1 MKKRKVV
8 VPFMAFMLMAG
19 LAACTSE
26 AQKSVVEGSTPGT
39 SASAP
44 KPSSSALPKL
54 AVTAAKNSIMVEE
67 TTTVSCEV
75 AGVTWT
81 TSDAKIATVNDAG
94 VVTGVAAGTVTITAK
109 KEGYKNGSVSITVTR
124 PAAIATLHMEDALHE
139 SADGWW
145 GSSSMGQERGPGATP
160 VYSKTA
166 ASDGTCIAYFGQ
178 GDKETL
184 TFTSSA
190 AINVELVLTMGSSS
204 SVEDLST
211 VMSAKF
217 NDADLS
223 LAGVAY
229 ESEGS
234 DYTFQ
239 GVSLGK
245 VALKAGDN
253 VLELSM
259 LGSTP
264 YLDDLVIHSKQ
275 TATIT
280 VKAATMGTIA
290 LTGIPEDNTITI
302 EAEQTSQLTC
312 PTAGVSYIT
321 SNEAVAIVS
330 ETGLI
335 TGVAK
340 GNCNITV
347 KKSGMYSARV
357 KVVVTEKVN
366 PGEIKVEA
374 ESGIGEGSTIT
385 TRNTSTG
392 ETITN
397 AWPVDAVL
405 TLKFQATEA
414 KAMKLIMNAR
424 GTPGVEGGYN
434 ANDVDLSTAIEL
446 KFNNAKLNLTGTV
459 TGRSNADYELGVVTT
474 QVGENTITITNKEAA
489 PAIDFFK
496 LVPNA

>member
-8 VPFMAFMLMAG
+8 VPVMALMLMAS

-26 AQKSVVEGSTPGT
+26 PKQSVEGSQPAT

-67 TTTVSCEV
+67 TTTVSCDV
-75 AGVTWT
+75 TGVTWS
-81 TSDAKIATVNDAG
+81 TSDAKIATVTDAG

-109 KEGYKNGSVSITVTR
+109 KDGYKNGSVSITVTR
-124 PAAIATLHMEDALHE
+124 PAAIATLHMEDALHY

-145 GSSSMGQERGPGATP
+145 SSSSYGSERGPGATP
-160 VYSKTA
+160 IYSKSS
-166 ASDGTCIAYFGQ
+166 ASDGTCIGYFGN

-190 AINVELVLTMGSSS
+190 AVNVELVLTMGSSS
-204 SVEDLST
+204 SVEDLGT
-211 VMSAKF
+211 VMGAKF
-217 NDADLS
+217 NDAALS
-223 LAGVAY
+223 LDGVAY

-239 GVSLGK
+239 GVSLGN

-275 TATIT
+275 TATIA
-280 VKAATMGTIA
+280 VKAATMETIA
-290 LTGIPEDNTITI
+290 LTGIPEDNTLTV
-302 EAEQTSQLTC
+302 EAEKTVQLNC
-312 PTAGVSYIT
+312 ATAGVTYVT
-321 SNEAVAIVS
+321 SNDSVATVS
-330 ETGLI
+330 DTGLV

-340 GNCNITV
+340 GSANITV
-347 KKSGMYSARV
+347 KKDGMYSARV
-357 KVVVTEKVN
+357 KINVTEKVVA
-366 PGEIKVEA
+366 GEIKVEA
-374 ESGIGEGSTIT
+374 ESGVGEDSTIT
-385 TRNTSTG
+385 TRTTSTG

-434 ANDVDLSTAIEL
+434 AADVDLSTAIEL
-446 KFNNAKLNLTGTV
+446 KFNNTKLDLTGTV
-459 TGRSNADYELGVVTT
+459 TGRSNADYILGVVNT
-474 QVGENTITITNKEAA
+474 QIGENTITITNKEAA